1 MLGVMA
7 SSTSPTP
14 PIRRHLFRTL
24 EAKSL
29 RSRSWS
35 TRIADQMTI
44 WCSRPSFLYLNIAVF
59 VGWIIV
65 NTGLIPAIPVFDPY
79 PFGFLTMS
87 VSLEAIVL
95 SIFVLVSQN
104 RAAQIATL
112 REEMHLRINLIA
124 EREITKTLELLAE
137 MRQHMGIKKRDP
149 ELDQMLEEINM
160 LNIEHSIEQQL
171 DRANKPVFALLSKK
185 ELAGLFKSILSTSS
199 R

>member
-1 MLGVMA
+1 MA
-7 SSTSPTP
+7 SSTTAASTPTP
-14 PIRRHLFRTL
+14 SRRHLFRTL

-44 WCSRPSFLYLNIAVF
+44 WCSRPSFLYFNIAFFIAWIVIN
-59 VGWIIV
+59 VGLV
-65 NTGLIPAIPVFDPY
+65 PFIPVFDPY

-199 R
+199 K